1 MQADIPCDEAHVRF
15 HMALSVRSINTRLS
29 FYAAYLHA
37 SLRLYYVLLPLV
49 GRFTF
54 CPSSICFYI
63 HFLPPPQFER
73 LEHYIYIYIYVAI
86 HIE

>member
-49 GRFTF
+49 GRFTSRPF
-54 CPSSICFYI
+54 FICFYI
-63 HFLPPPQFER
+63 HLLPPPQFGR
-73 LEHYIYIYIYVAI
+73 LEHYIYIYVAI